1 MKDRIVAVMEALH
14 LNQKSFA
21 NFIGLP
27 PATLNSILTG
37 RTRPTLAVVEAIVNK
52 IPTLSLEWLIS
63 GDGPMYKQGQSPAEG
78 GDSLNGE
85 TVAADVD
92 SDKDHGMM
100 QEGIAANK
108 SVRGENAAGGMVKAV
123 NMISEPKTVER
134 EVVKYV
140 DKPQR
145 RVVRIAVFYDDK
157 SCDFFVP
164 EK

>member
-63 GDGPMYKQGQSPAEG
+63 GDGPMYKQGQNPAEG
-78 GDSLNGE
+78 GDGINGE
-85 TVAADVD
+85 SVAADGDTDNGLGMRQDNTGIND
-92 SDKDHGMM
+92 SARSESD
-100 QEGIAANK
+100 
-108 SVRGENAAGGMVKAV
+108 AGGTVKAV
-123 NMISEPKTVER
+123 KIVSEPRTVER

>member
-63 GDGPMYKQGQSPAEG
+63 GEGPMHKQGQNPTEG
-78 GDSLNGE
+78 NDGLNGE
-85 TVAADVD
+85 PVVAD
-92 SDKDHGMM
+92 SDSYKDHVMLHDNAGVP
-100 QEGIAANK
+100 EGE
-108 SVRGENAAGGMVKAV
+108 RGGNVSGGSVKAV
-123 NMISEPKTVER
+123 NIVSEPKTVER
-134 EVVKYV
+134 EVVKYI